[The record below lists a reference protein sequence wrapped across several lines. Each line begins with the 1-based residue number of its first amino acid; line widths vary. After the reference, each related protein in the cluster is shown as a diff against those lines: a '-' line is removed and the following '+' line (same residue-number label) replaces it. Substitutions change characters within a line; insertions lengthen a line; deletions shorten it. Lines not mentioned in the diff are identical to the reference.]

1 MLRVSSPI
9 QMFSL
14 PTMVIILCD
23 LNHKITSS
31 VWFLEAEASFI
42 VHPTVNVTRTEQ
54 FYYSAAARHVC

>member
-1 MLRVSSPI
+1 
-9 QMFSL
+9 MFSL

-23 LNHKITSS
+23 LNHKIASS